1 MTSASELEPLSSYEP
16 PMLADRDSAGEQRH
30 EVPNKL
36 LSLDFNLVL
45 KAGIQVIG
53 ICLLKRLRTVIK
65 TILDRST

>member
-1 MTSASELEPLSSYEP
+1 
-16 PMLADRDSAGEQRH
+16 MLADRDSAGEQRH

-36 LSLDFNLVL
+36 LSLDFHLVL